1 MSAMR
6 RPLLALL
13 LAAAIPATAE
23 AAPRYAPQG
32 LAESVTTA
40 HFVVHY
46 TADRS
51 TDHAITP
58 AAAQRVAAN
67 AERVWSVIVD
77 GWAYPAPL
85 ADADGHVDI
94 DVFRFANGNAG
105 DAYPLDTHRR
115 AWRFPGRIEL
125 DVRYATNVDVL
136 GHEFFHVVQ
145 FGMFGRNAN
154 WLDESTARWS
164 EHEANWPGGWPEVL
178 DAGYLAHPDMSL
190 DCTEKSCPAGTWDG
204 GYERWLFWSFLSAR
218 YGRTLVRDFYASEP
232 SWASALPLNQP
243 FSSTASLD
251 AFLRTRGSSLAKEF
265 GDFAI
270 ANAAGSYAAVT
281 AGGRVAAKR
290 IVLGMP
296 TSVTVD
302 HLAAQYLELG
312 RSKPCRVVPL
322 HVDVTAPATSDRPY
336 LVFGAVAAPLTTSVT
351 IAWKTCSA
359 RTLIVVANGALAG
372 DGVTYTVTASRR
384 LSRAWG

>member
-1 MSAMR
+1 MDAMR
-6 RPLLALL
+6 LLLLALFV
-13 LAAAIPATAE
+13 AAILPATGK

-32 LAESVTTA
+32 LSESVTTA

-46 TADRS
+46 TSDRTS
-51 TDHAITP
+51 EHAITP
-58 AAAQRVAAN
+58 AAAQRVGAN
-67 AERVWSVIVD
+67 AEHVWSVIVD
-77 GWAYPAPL
+77 GWGYPAPL
-85 ADADGHVDI
+85 ADSDGHVDI
-94 DVFRFANGNAG
+94 DVFHFANGNAG

-115 AWRFPGRIEL
+115 VWRFPGRIEL

-164 EHEANWPGGWPEVL
+164 EHEANWPDGWPETL
-178 DAGYLAHPDMSL
+178 DGGYLAHPDMSL
-190 DCTEKSCPAGTWDG
+190 DCTGKSCPAGTWDG
-204 GYERWLFWSFLSAR
+204 GYERWLFWSFLSSR
-218 YGRTLVRDFYASEP
+218 YGRTFVRDFYSSQPA
-232 SWASALPLNQP
+232 WASALPLGEP

-251 AFLRTRGSSLAKEF
+251 AFLRARGSSLATEF
-265 GDFAI
+265 GEFAI
-270 ANAAGSYAAVT
+270 ANAAGSYPAA
-281 AGGRVAAKR
+281 AASGRVAARR
-290 IVLGMP
+290 IVLGAS
-296 TSVTVD
+296 TTVTVD

-322 HVDVTAPATSDRPY
+322 HVDVTAPAASDHPY

-359 RTLIVVANGALAG
+359 RTLIVVANGSLAG
-372 DGVTYTVTASRR
+372 DGLTYTVTASRSV
-384 LSRAWG
+384 SRPRG

>member
-1 MSAMR
+1 MR

-13 LAAAIPATAE
+13 LAAALPATAE
-23 AAPRYAPQG
+23 AAPRYAPAG
-32 LAESVTTA
+32 LAETVTTP

-46 TADRS
+46 TSDRTS
-51 TDHAITP
+51 EHAITA
-58 AAAQRVAAN
+58 AAAQRVGAN

-77 GWAYPAPL
+77 GWTYPAPL
-85 ADADGHVDI
+85 ADADGRVDV

-125 DVRYATNVDVL
+125 DARYATNVDVL

-145 FGMFGRNAN
+145 FGMFGRNAR

-164 EHEANWPGGWPEVL
+164 EHEADWPDGWPAAL
-178 DAGYLAHPDMSL
+178 DASYLEHPDISL
-190 DCTEKSCPAGTWDG
+190 DCTDRSCPAGTWDG
-204 GYERWLFWSFLSAR
+204 GYERWLFWSFLSGR
-218 YGRTLVRDFYASEP
+218 YGRTFVRDFYASQP
-232 SWASALPLNQP
+232 AWASALALGQP

-251 AFLRTRGSSLAKEF
+251 AFLRTRGSSLAREF

-270 ANAAGSYAAVT
+270 ANAAGSYPAAAKSGRVT
-281 AGGRVAAKR
+281 ARR

-296 TSVTVD
+296 TLVTVD

-322 HVDVTAPATSDRPY
+322 HVDVTAPAESERPY
-336 LVFGAVAAPLTTSVT
+336 LVFDTVAAPLTTSVT
-351 IAWKTCSA
+351 IAWKTCSV
-359 RTLIVVANGALAG
+359 RTLIVVANGSLAG
-372 DGVTYTVTASRR
+372 DALTYTVTASRAV
-384 LSRAWG
+384 SRAWG